1 MTDDRP
7 TAPREDGATSSH
19 DDVIDR
25 LAKADPAAS
34 VEASEIFLANLI
46 ARAVADPAK
55 EIAPVVPVVVASA
68 PIAQANEAPEASE
81 APPSKPEGPNDPDAP
96 ADGEPSAVL
105 DLTAARNR
113 RRPRWYQAA
122 SAAVVAGLV
131 GVGGYALGAQGEE
144 LRLVEGGAV
153 APIALSGGG
162 VGTSGANTEI
172 AAADAERQSSY
183 PGSLGHHT
191 FTSSGLSTQG
201 RAAPAYTFDSSSVTM
216 ASLEALAATFG
227 VTGSA
232 EVLHDI
238 WLVGQLDGV
247 SPTVAVD
254 LNVSPSFHFS
264 NPALNPW
271 SCEVIDLAAVEGG
284 EDGAT
289 SDSPSFDPCLLPVP
303 APTPSEERAIEAL
316 KGVLEAMGRDLAGYE
331 FTSET
336 WEGSPTR
343 LAHAWIVVDGHRTDQ
358 AISAAVVEAGIVSA
372 SGPLAPLVS
381 LGDYPVVSEQE
392 AFERL
397 ADPRFGV
404 NQTSGQPQEEP
415 GTVPGEPV
423 EPPTAPPTTPRAG
436 TALAWPITTIDITQA
451 RLGLTSSYQPG
462 GTVLIV
468 PAYEFTAAGGGTWSV
483 IAVADERLD
492 VNAE

>member
-1 MTDDRP
+1 MTDDHP
-7 TAPREDGATSSH
+7 TAPREDGIAPSR
-19 DDVIDR
+19 DEAIDR
-25 LAKADPAAS
+25 LAKADPAAN
-34 VEASEIFLANLI
+34 VEASEAFLASLI

-55 EIAPVVPVVVASA
+55 EIAPVVPVVVANS
-68 PIAQANEAPEASE
+68 PANEAAEATE
-81 APPSKPEGPNDPDAP
+81 AVGFEPAEPNNLHEP

-131 GVGGYALGAQGEE
+131 GVGGYALGAQNEE

-153 APIALSGGG
+153 APISLSGSGD
-162 VGTSGANTEI
+162 GTSGSDIEV
-172 AAADAERQSSY
+172 AAADAERLSSY
-183 PGSLGHHT
+183 PGGLGPHT

-201 RAAPAYTFDSSSVTM
+201 RTAPAYTFDSSSVTM
-216 ASLEALAATFG
+216 ASVEDLAASFG
-227 VTGSA
+227 VSGSV

-238 WLVGQLDGV
+238 WLVGPLDGA

-254 LNVSPSFHFS
+254 LNVSPSFHFV

-271 SCEVIDLAAVEGG
+271 SCEVNDPAAAEEG
-284 EDGAT
+284 DGAAP
-289 SDSPSFDPCLLPVP
+289 SDSATFDACVPTVP
-303 APTPSEERAIEAL
+303 APSEERAFEAL
-316 KGVLEAMGRDLAGYE
+316 TGVLESMGRDLAAYE

-343 LAHAWIVVDGHRTDQ
+343 LAQAWIVVDGHRTDQ
-358 AISAAVVEAGIVSA
+358 GISVGVVEAGIVSA

-397 ADPRFGV
+397 ADPRFGA

-436 TALAWPITTIDITQA
+436 TALAWPLTTIEITDA
-451 RLGLTSSYQPG
+451 RLGLTSQHQRD

-468 PAYEFTAAGGGTWSV
+468 PAYEFTAADGGTWSV
-483 IAVADERLD
+483 IAVADEQLD
-492 VNAE
+492 FDAE